1 MFTLGYKS
9 LLQTLKYR
17 EIKFHD
23 IVIRVKITAVKLMY
37 LVQYKV
43 ASKPCLT
50 VLKDVDLGF
59 DRVVALI
66 DLDVDVLI
74 KKELRP
80 FHHKVSR
87 IFFDIHR
94 RAIKHILQYLWV
106 KFSGTSPGSIVTR
119 RRSRGKKL

>member
-1 MFTLGYKS
+1 
-9 LLQTLKYR
+9 
-17 EIKFHD
+17 
-23 IVIRVKITAVKLMY
+23 MY

-43 ASKPCLT
+43 ASKPCLA
-50 VLKDVDLGF
+50 VLEDIDLGF

-80 FHHKVSR
+80 FHHKVPR

-94 RAIKHILQYLWV
+94 RAIKIILQYLWV